1 MFGCLAVYIT
11 ASSSLECWGKQ
22 NAYGRCVWACVH
34 AHVFM
39 CACAFVCI
47 HGGRGAAVS
56 SLMLEDLE
64 EGSRALKLM
73 WRVGLSQAELFQRG
87 LPGGSRDAD
96 FMSFVLKSYCLLNLF
111 QPAAAMLD
119 TVPPPYPLLLHS
131 ALTHQ
136 PSVNTHISNCFNTME
151 YAYIQV
157 NVILEPLIYYYSFH
171 FLL

>member
-1 MFGCLAVYIT
+1 M
-11 ASSSLECWGKQ
+11 
-22 NAYGRCVWACVH
+22 WACVH

-87 LPGGSRDAD
+87 LPGGSRAAD
-96 FMSFVLKSYCLLNLF
+96 FMSFVLKSHCLLNLV
-111 QPAAAMLD
+111 QPAGAMLN
-119 TVPPPYPLLLHS
+119 TAPPPYPLLLHNT
-131 ALTHQ
+131 LTHQ

-151 YAYIQV
+151 YAYIQD
-157 NVILEPLIYYYSFH
+157 NVILESLIYYYSFH
-171 FLL
+171 FLWLLFMIILLISIFY